1 MTDYRSL
8 SGAEFQREVG
18 DDPDKWADAFAQRAA
33 AMSELI
39 SDGLRDEL
47 AIWFRNAMEVGRQR
61 SIREVIGERKQ
72 LDEQLAALTR
82 EHAERLRQAT
92 PIREVIDDRSS

>member
-1 MTDYRSL
+1 MTDYRTL

-18 DDPDKWADAFAQRAA
+18 DDPDKWADAAMAA
-33 AMSELI
+33 AQDLGFKIER
-39 SDGLRDEL
+39 DWLRSLL
-47 AIWFRNAMEVGRQR
+47 ADAMEVARQS